1 MTPTRASTKDPGENN
16 YAIDPRVR
24 ARVLKPMTAT
34 RLDPAIRKRT
44 ARFVVVT
51 GLSGAGKSAAIRA
64 LEDLGYLCV
73 DNLPTVLIP
82 TLADLTLGEGATYD
96 SVAVVV
102 DARDRSFLDQ
112 FAGIFKSL
120 RARRDLGTWLIFLEA
135 SDAALLRRFS
145 ETRRP
150 HPLAP
155 TGSVIEG
162 ILAERARLRR
172 IKEMADIVLDT
183 SDLTVHEL
191 RREFRALS
199 QGDDK
204 QTRLTVTLLS
214 FGYKHAVPL
223 ESDLLFDVRF
233 LPNPHLVPGLRQLT
247 GKNQAV
253 RDYVAAAE
261 ATTPFLDMT
270 TALLL
275 FLIPQYIT
283 PADDIEEKRRPAY
296 LTIGIGCTGGR
307 HRSVAIVE
315 QLKPRLAGVSGVRWR
330 VRHRDIDIAVE

>member
-1 MTPTRASTKDPGENN
+1 MTPTRAPTKDPGENN

-34 RLDPAIRKRT
+34 RPEPAIRKRT

-172 IKEMADIVLDT
+172 IKKMADKVLDT

-191 RREFRALS
+191 RRAFRELS

-214 FGYKHAVPL
+214 FGYKHGVPG

-253 RDYVAAAE
+253 RDYVAAAA
-261 ATTPFLDMT
+261 ATTPFLDKT
-270 TALLL
+270 TDLLR
-275 FLIPQYIT
+275 FLIPQYT
-283 PADDIEEKRRPAY
+283 TEGKSY
-296 LTIGIGCTGGR
+296 LTIGIGCTGGH

-315 QLKPRLAGVSGVRWR
+315 QLKTRLAGVPGVRWR
-330 VRHRDIDIAVE
+330 VKHRDIAVE

>member
-1 MTPTRASTKDPGENN
+1 
-16 YAIDPRVR
+16 
-24 ARVLKPMTAT
+24 MTAT
-34 RLDPAIRKRT
+34 RPEPSGPRT
-44 ARFVVVT
+44 ARIVVVT

-96 SVAVVV
+96 AIAVVV

-112 FAGIFKSL
+112 FAGVFKVL
-120 RARRDLGTWLIFLEA
+120 QARRDLGTWLIFLEA
-135 SDAALLRRFS
+135 SDEALLRRFS

-162 ILAERARLRR
+162 ILAERAKLRR
-172 IKEMADIVLDT
+172 IKKMADKVLDT

-191 RREFRALS
+191 RRAFRELS
-199 QGDDK
+199 QGKDK
-204 QTRLTVTLLS
+204 RTRLTVTLMS
-214 FGYKHAVPL
+214 FGYKYGIPS

-233 LPNPHLVPGLRQLT
+233 LPNPHFVTGLRGLT
-247 GKNQAV
+247 GKDTGVQ
-253 RDYVAAAE
+253 DYVVAAG
-261 ATTPFLDMT
+261 ATGPFLEMT
-270 TALLL
+270 TNLLQ
-275 FLIPQYIT
+275 FLIPQYAT
-283 PADDIEEKRRPAY
+283 EGKSY
-296 LTIGIGCTGGR
+296 LTIGVGCTGGR

-315 QLKPRLAGVSGVRWR
+315 QLRTKIGGIPGIRWR
-330 VRHRDIDIAVE
+330 VRHRDIAAEANS

>member
-1 MTPTRASTKDPGENN
+1 MTPTRAPTKDPGENN

-34 RLDPAIRKRT
+34 RPKPAIRKRT
-44 ARFVVVT
+44 ARFMVVT

-112 FAGIFKSL
+112 FAGIFKPL
-120 RARRDLGTWLIFLEA
+120 RARRDLDAWLIFLEA

-172 IKEMADIVLDT
+172 IKKMADKVLDT

-191 RREFRALS
+191 RRAFRELS

-214 FGYKHAVPL
+214 FGYKHGVPG

-253 RDYVAAAE
+253 RGYVVAAD
-261 ATTPFLDMT
+261 ATTSFLNMT
-270 TALLL
+270 TDLLR
-275 FLIPQYIT
+275 FLIPQYAT
-283 PADDIEEKRRPAY
+283 EGKSY
-296 LTIGIGCTGGR
+296 LTIGIGCTGGH

-315 QLKPRLAGVSGVRWR
+315 LLKTRLAGVPGVRWR
-330 VRHRDIDIAVE
+330 VKHRDIAIE

>member
-1 MTPTRASTKDPGENN
+1 MTTGRPEPSSP
-16 YAIDPRVR
+16 
-24 ARVLKPMTAT
+24 
-34 RLDPAIRKRT
+34 RT

-82 TLADLTLGEGATYD
+82 TLADLTLGDGATYEA
-96 SVAVVV
+96 VAVVV

-112 FAGIFKSL
+112 FAGVFKLL
-120 RARRDLGTWLIFLEA
+120 RTRRDLGTWLIFLEA
-135 SDAALLRRFS
+135 SDEALLRRFS

-172 IKEMADIVLDT
+172 IKKMADKVLDT

-191 RREFRALS
+191 RRAFRELS
-199 QGDDK
+199 QGKDK
-204 QTRLTVTLLS
+204 QTRLTATLVS
-214 FGYKHAVPL
+214 FGYKYGIPA

-233 LPNPHLVPGLRQLT
+233 LPNPHFVAGLRELT
-247 GKNQAV
+247 GKDAGV
-253 RDYVAAAE
+253 RDYVVTAD
-261 ATTPFLDMT
+261 ATGPFLDMT
-270 TALLL
+270 TSLLR
-275 FLIPQYIT
+275 FLIPQYT
-283 PADDIEEKRRPAY
+283 TEGKTY
-296 LTIGIGCTGGR
+296 LTIGVGCTGGR
-307 HRSVAIVE
+307 HRSVAVVD
-315 QLKPRLAGVSGVRWR
+315 QLKSRLGGIPGVRWR
-330 VRHRDIDIAVE
+330 VKHRDIAVE

>member
-1 MTPTRASTKDPGENN
+1 MIAERSESSRHDP
-16 YAIDPRVR
+16 
-24 ARVLKPMTAT
+24 L
-34 RLDPAIRKRT
+34 

-82 TLADLTLGEGATYD
+82 TLADLTLGAD
-96 SVAVVV
+96 SSDTVAVVV

-120 RARRDLGTWLIFLEA
+120 RARKNLSTWLIFLEA
-135 SDAALLRRFS
+135 SDEALLRRFS

-162 ILAERARLRR
+162 ILAERARLHR
-172 IKEMADIVLDT
+172 IKKMADKVLDT
-183 SDLTVHEL
+183 SDLTAHEL
-191 RREFRALS
+191 RRAFYELS
-199 QGDDK
+199 QDAGK
-204 QTRLTVTLLS
+204 QTRLTVTLVS
-214 FGYKHAVPL
+214 FGYKYGVPL

-233 LPNPHLVPGLRQLT
+233 LPNPYFVTGMRQLT
-247 GKNQAV
+247 GKAPSV
-253 RDYVAAAE
+253 RDYVAAAD
-261 ATTPFLDMT
+261 ATAPFLDKT
-270 TALLL
+270 TELLR
-275 FLIPQYIT
+275 FLIPQYT
-283 PADDIEEKRRPAY
+283 TEGKSY

-307 HRSVAIVE
+307 HRSVAVVE
-315 QLKPRLAGVSGVRWR
+315 QLKTRLAGIPGVRWR
-330 VRHRDIDIAVE
+330 VRHRDIAVE

>member
-1 MTPTRASTKDPGENN
+1 MT
-16 YAIDPRVR
+16 V
-24 ARVLKPMTAT
+24 ARPEPSSHTEM
-34 RLDPAIRKRT
+34 

-82 TLADLTLGEGATYD
+82 TLADLALGEGATYEA
-96 SVAVVV
+96 VAVVV

-112 FAGIFKSL
+112 FSGVLRSL
-120 RARRDLGTWLIFLEA
+120 RARRDLGTRLIFLEA
-135 SDAALLRRFS
+135 SDEALLRRFS

-155 TGSVIEG
+155 NGSVIEG

-172 IKEMADIVLDT
+172 IKKMADRVLDT

-191 RREFRALS
+191 RRAFNELS
-199 QGDDK
+199 QGSGR

-214 FGYKHAVPL
+214 FGYKHGIPL

-233 LPNPHLVPGLRQLT
+233 LPNPYFVTALRQLT
-247 GKNQAV
+247 GKVPAV
-253 RDYVAAAE
+253 RDYVMAAD
-261 ATTPFLDMT
+261 ATAPFLDKT
-270 TALLL
+270 IDLLR
-275 FLIPQYIT
+275 FLIPQYT
-283 PADDIEEKRRPAY
+283 AEGKSY
-296 LTIGIGCTGGR
+296 LTIGVGCTGGR
-307 HRSVAIVE
+307 HRSVAVVE
-315 QLKPRLAGVSGVRWR
+315 QLRARLTGLTGLRWR
-330 VRHRDIDIAVE
+330 VKHRDISAE

>member
-1 MTPTRASTKDPGENN
+1 M
-16 YAIDPRVR
+16 
-24 ARVLKPMTAT
+24 
-34 RLDPAIRKRT
+34 
-44 ARFVVVT
+44 VVT

-82 TLADLTLGEGATYD
+82 TLADLILGEGATYD

-112 FAGIFKSL
+112 FAGIFKLL

-135 SDAALLRRFS
+135 SDEALLRRFS

-155 TGSVIEG
+155 SGSVIEG
-162 ILAERARLRR
+162 ILAERTRLRR
-172 IKEMADIVLDT
+172 IKKMADKVLDT

-191 RREFRALS
+191 RRSFRELS
-199 QGDDK
+199 EGGGK

-214 FGYKHAVPL
+214 FGYKYGVPV

-233 LPNPHLVPGLRQLT
+233 LPNPYFVAELRELT
-247 GKNQAV
+247 GTHSEVQ
-253 RDYVAAAE
+253 DYVAAAP
-261 ATTPFLDMT
+261 ATVPFLEMT
-270 TALLL
+270 TNLLR
-275 FLIPQYIT
+275 FLIPQYVT
-283 PADDIEEKRRPAY
+283 EGKSY
-296 LTIGIGCTGGR
+296 LTVGIGCTGGR
-307 HRSVAIVE
+307 HRSVAVVGE
-315 QLKPRLAGVSGVRWR
+315 LKTRLAGIAGVRWR
-330 VRHRDIDIAVE
+330 VKHRDIAVE